1 MRMYVKVMAAVIA
14 CILLSGEALS
24 AFATAPATENL
35 SWFKKKKKK
44 NSEEERVKSDYEK
57 LVEGS
62 SVKKGMFAVYQKKND
77 YYFEIPTS
85 LLGRDLL
92 IVNKLQRVP
101 AELND
106 AGVNRGVNYE
116 NQMVSMEWDKATGKL
131 MFRQQRPLP
140 LAPQTDA
147 IFRSVKDNFISPL
160 IAAFKI
166 EAVNQDSTAL
176 VIKIN
181 DIYDGTETSINN
193 VFTNI
198 NLGTS
203 AIKNLSRILS
213 VKSFPNNVV
222 ATSELTTKVTEG
234 TTSVYVTVEVSSSI
248 LLLPE
253 TPMMGRF
260 DNQKIGYFTNP
271 LLSFSDA
278 QQRTDKKQF
287 ITRWRMEPKPEDR
300 KAAMR
305 DIVDFIYDDYRQV
318 LLAPHKRM
326 DIIVGSLLMT
336 GAASVKNK
344 DDNAGGIDLL
354 NIDLPFKF
362 IKPDTEDKDY
372 FVTYLQQ
379 KLNELKSIY
388 GTFPKMIM
396 SRGTFIKNIIGSSEF
411 GDKFKMQL
419 TGNEMYMSTGLITS
433 QLASTIFTGI
443 GLPAIEIKEDYVVD
457 QTGKNI
463 PIYADGRISLLP
475 QDKIGYMRFHTPY
488 EAVDGVPGRNY
499 TQADGD
505 MLISGYKDGNG
516 RYLEYTAE
524 WIPQIAN
531 PNLIVNFDLSEMN
544 A

>member
-1 MRMYVKVMAAVIA
+1 MMLTIHTLFNDPNIVNAVIQRVLKTRKDTIYWQQYLGFRRTTTRVFKDYIGQVTGVMA
-14 CILLSGEALS
+14 G
-24 AFATAPATENL
+24 
-35 SWFKKKKKK
+35 
-44 NSEEERVKSDYEK
+44 
-57 LVEGS
+57 
-62 SVKKGMFAVYQKKND
+62 
-77 YYFEIPTS
+77 
-85 LLGRDLL
+85 
-92 IVNKLQRVP
+92 
-101 AELND
+101 
-106 AGVNRGVNYE
+106 
-116 NQMVSMEWDKATGKL
+116 
-131 MFRQQRPLP
+131 
-140 LAPQTDA
+140 
-147 IFRSVKDNFISPL
+147 
-160 IAAFKI
+160 
-166 EAVNQDSTAL
+166 
-176 VIKIN
+176 
-181 DIYDGTETSINN
+181 SINSRYGEKPIRERR
-193 VFTNI
+193 NI
-198 NLGTS
+198 GSGYGEIAYLGDRYQIS
-203 AIKNLSRILS
+203 IDRLSDLQDLI
-213 VKSFPNNVV
+213 
-222 ATSELTTKVTEG
+222 
-234 TTSVYVTVEVSSSI
+234 
-248 LLLPE
+248 
-253 TPMMGRF
+253 
-260 DNQKIGYFTNP
+260 
-271 LLSFSDA
+271 
-278 QQRTDKKQF
+278 DKYNAA
-287 ITRWRMEPKPEDR
+287 KPEDQ

-524 WIPQIAN
+524 WIPQVAN